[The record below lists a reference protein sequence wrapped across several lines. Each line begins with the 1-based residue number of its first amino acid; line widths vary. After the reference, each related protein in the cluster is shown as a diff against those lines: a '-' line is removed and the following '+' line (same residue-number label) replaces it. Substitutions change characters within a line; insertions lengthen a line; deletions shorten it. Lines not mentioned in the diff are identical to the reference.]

1 MSEEKVIRY
10 GNMKEEKRALES
22 LQSRE
27 IVQEIIKFGISQH
40 QLTKIIYL
48 LALEL
53 EDRILLE
60 TLSDTL
66 RPLLFGEKEKDK
78 DKPLSIITE

>member
-1 MSEEKVIRY
+1 MSENTVKKY
-10 GNMKEEKRALES
+10 GEIKEEKRAIES
-22 LQSRE
+22 LQARE
-27 IVQEIIKFGISQH
+27 IVQEIIKFGINQH

-60 TLSDTL
+60 TLSDVL
-66 RPLLFGEKEKDK
+66 RPLLFSEKDK
-78 DKPLSIITE
+78 DKKTRSSIITE